1 MLYGCAQS
9 RVVSYYECK
18 TASLVVEYS
27 LILGL
32 LPDVASLQVELLQ
45 VEACVYRR
53 SKEAA

>member
-9 RVVSYYECK
+9 RVVRYYVRK
-18 TASLVVEYS
+18 TTSLVAVYS
-27 LILGL
+27 EIIRL

-45 VEACVYRR
+45 VEACDYRR